1 MDKLLKNERDF
12 VTPGEKLVDSM
23 EFLPGR
29 NCFREGNGVF
39 AKKTGLLHVSGRVLS
54 VIALNGI
61 YMPQRDD
68 MIIGEVKDVQ
78 SNGWVVEVGAPYQ
91 AYLPLSGV
99 RGYLDS
105 AKTDLSKV
113 YGVGDMIYGKIKMVS
128 STQSVHIS
136 MFDRMCRKFSGGR
149 IVAVNPAKVPRII
162 GKSGSM
168 IDMIKRYTGCRVVV
182 GQNGVMWLEGESPK
196 VEDFVINVVET
207 IQEKSHVEGL
217 TSEIEKMLKN
227 SGIKPA
233 VQKSDEKHEEGD
245 RNEKE

>member
-1 MDKLLKNERDF
+1 MDKLLKKERDF

-29 NCFREGNGVF
+29 NCYREGNGVF
-39 AKKTGLLHVSGRVLS
+39 AKKAGLLHVSGRVLS

-68 MIIGEVKDVQ
+68 MIIGEVTDVQ
-78 SNGWVVEVGAPYQ
+78 SNGWVVEVGCPYQ

-105 AKTDLSKV
+105 AKTDLNKV

-149 IVAVNPAKVPRII
+149 ILAVNPAKVPRII

-168 IDMIKRYTGCRVVV
+168 IDMIKRKTGCRVVV
-182 GQNGVMWLEGESPK
+182 GQNGVVWLEGDSPQI
-196 VEDFVINVVET
+196 EDFVISVIGT

-217 TSEIEKMLKN
+217 TNEIEKMLEKK
-227 SGIKPA
+227 GIK
-233 VQKSDEKHEEGD
+233 VETREGVDHEE
-245 RNEKE
+245 N

>member
-1 MDKLLKNERDF
+1 MEELMKKERDF

-23 EFLPGR
+23 EYLPGR
-29 NCFREGNGVF
+29 NCFREGDGVF
-39 AKKTGLLHVSGRVLS
+39 AKKTGLLQVSGRVLS

-68 MIIGEVKDVQ
+68 MIIGEVTDVQ
-78 SNGWVVEVGAPYQ
+78 SNGWVVEIGAPYQ

-99 RGYLDS
+99 RGYLDA

-113 YGVGDMIYGKIKMVS
+113 YNVGDMIYGKIKMVS
-128 STQSVHIS
+128 STHSVHIS

-149 IVAVNPAKVPRII
+149 ILHVNPAKVPRII

-182 GQNGVMWLEGESPK
+182 GQNGVMWLEGDTPEA
-196 VEDFVINVVET
+196 ENFVMEIIDT
-207 IQEKSHVEGL
+207 IQRKSHIEGL
-217 TSEIEKMLKN
+217 TSEIEKRLQRE
-227 SGIKPA
+227 GPKPRETPKE
-233 VQKSDEKHEEGD
+233 VVEDEKE
-245 RNEKE
+245 

>member
-1 MDKLLKNERDF
+1 MGELLKKERDF
-12 VTPGEKLVDSM
+12 VTPGEKLVESM

-29 NCFREGNGVF
+29 NCFREGDNIH
-39 AKKTGLLHVSGRVLS
+39 AKKAGLLHISGRVLS

-68 MIIGEVKDVQ
+68 MIIGEVTDVQ
-78 SNGWVVEVGAPYQ
+78 SNGWVVEVGAPYS

-99 RGYLDS
+99 RGYIDS
-105 AKTDLSKV
+105 AKTDMSKV

-149 IVAVNPAKVPRII
+149 ILTVNPAKVPRII

-168 IDMIKRYTGCRVVV
+168 IDMIKRKTGCRIVV
-182 GQNGVMWLEGESPK
+182 GQNGIVWLEGDNPQIE
-196 VEDFVINVVET
+196 EFVIELIGT
-207 IQEKSHVEGL
+207 IQDKSHMEGL
-217 TSEIEKMLKN
+217 TNEIERMLEKK
-227 SGIKPA
+227 GLTVDIIKEG
-233 VQKSDEKHEEGD
+233 VEHEE
-245 RNEKE
+245 N